1 MRTFVKYDKKGTILA
16 TCRMEPIPGGLDHP
30 FLELK
35 AGESV
40 LEVEPEG
47 KLKEISCVEI
57 HEKYR
62 VDGRR
67 KKLVPLR

>member
-16 TCRMEPIPGGLDHP
+16 TCRMESIPEGIEHP

-47 KLKEISCVEI
+47 KRRGISCVEI
-57 HEKYR
+57 HEKYK

-67 KKLVPLR
+67 KKLVLLR